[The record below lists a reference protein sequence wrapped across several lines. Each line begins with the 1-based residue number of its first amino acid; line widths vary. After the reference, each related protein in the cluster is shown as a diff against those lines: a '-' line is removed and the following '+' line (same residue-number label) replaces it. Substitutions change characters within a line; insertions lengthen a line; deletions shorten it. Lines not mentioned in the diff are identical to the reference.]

1 MKKLVLE
8 IVLASETPF
17 SSQPQVL
24 DHWEVAMMKTV
35 AVGVDLDLDH
45 ELELDLEPQ

>member
-1 MKKLVLE
+1 MKKLDLE
-8 IVLASETPF
+8 NVLASETAF

-24 DHWEVAMMKTV
+24 AHWEVMMMKTLV
-35 AVGVDLDLDH
+35 VGVDLDLDH

>member
-1 MKKLVLE
+1 MKKLSLE

-24 DHWEVAMMKTV
+24 AHWEVTMMKTL
-35 AVGVDLDLDH
+35 AVGVDLDLNH
-45 ELELDLEPQ
+45 EHELDLEPQ